1 MPVSLDSLGP
11 DVTIEAIGAPD
22 FLVRNAVRDAAIDLC
37 RRTHL
42 WNEVQAPQPYTTG
55 QAAYTL
61 AAPAGATIIS
71 VLGITADDERPLAPT
86 TVPLLTAMMP
96 DWQVKSGRVLYFTQ
110 GLMPGDIRFVRVP
123 EADGTFAAHAVYA
136 PAPDATDIPDT
147 LITHHRETLINGALG
162 RVLMMNSKPW
172 SNTASAQ
179 YNLTRFFAGV
189 NRARIDANKHNS
201 AADLRVTPR
210 HFV

>member
-1 MPVSLDSLGP
+1 MPVPLDLLIP
-11 DVTIEAIGAPD
+11 DVAIEAIGAPD
-22 FLVRNAVRDAAIDLC
+22 FLVRNAVRDAAVDLC

-42 WNEVQAPQPYTTG
+42 WNEVQAPQPYTAG

-61 AAPAGATIIS
+61 AAPAGATIIN
-71 VLGITADDERPLAPT
+71 VLGVTADDERPLAPT

-96 DWQVKSGRVLYFTQ
+96 DWQTKSGRVLYFTQ

-136 PAPDATDIPDT
+136 PAPDATDLPDT
-147 LITHHRETLINGALG
+147 LVTHHRETLINGALG